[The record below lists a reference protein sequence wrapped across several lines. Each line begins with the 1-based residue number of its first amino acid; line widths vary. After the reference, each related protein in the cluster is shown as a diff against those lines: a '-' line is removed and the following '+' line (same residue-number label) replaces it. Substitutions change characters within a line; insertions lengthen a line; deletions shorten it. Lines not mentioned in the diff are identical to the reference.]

1 MKHLFLA
8 LILISAL
15 AFKPADEKKYLSK
28 SGHVEFSSHT
38 PMEDIFAQTDQ
49 AVSRINAT
57 TGEVDFG
64 ILIVSFKFKNA
75 LMEEHFNENYIES
88 AKFPKAT
95 FKGKISNLAAINFA
109 KDGDYPTTIEGNMTI
124 HGVTK
129 PLTVKGILRVK
140 GTKVTAIAKF
150 SIIPQDYGIK
160 IPDLVKEKIAK
171 EMAVSVNVEY
181 SSM

>member
-1 MKHLFLA
+1 M
-8 LILISAL
+8 ISVM
-15 AFKPADEKKYLSK
+15 AFKPAEEKKYLSK
-28 SGHVEFSSHT
+28 NGHVEFSSHT

-57 TGEVDFG
+57 TGDVDFG

-88 AKFPKAT
+88 VKFPKAS
-95 FKGKISNLAAINFA
+95 FKGKISNLSTINFA

-129 PLTVKGILRVK
+129 PLIAKGTLRVK
-140 GTKVTAIAKF
+140 GGKLTAMAKF

-171 EMAVSVNVEY
+171 EMAITVNVDY